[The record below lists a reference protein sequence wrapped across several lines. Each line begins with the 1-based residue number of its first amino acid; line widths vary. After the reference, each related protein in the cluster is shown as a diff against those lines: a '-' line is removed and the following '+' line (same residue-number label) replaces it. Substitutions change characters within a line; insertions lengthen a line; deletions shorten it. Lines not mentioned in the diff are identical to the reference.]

1 MKKALSIFFALLILT
16 TSVGTTFA
24 THYCGGK
31 AVKSSISFGQDALS
45 CGMTNEDLYCEN
57 NSQTP
62 TVQSKNC
69 CENHYLQ
76 LKVKGDY
83 STPAIVKS
91 HIDFNFVVDFVGTS
105 FNFYSFN
112 TSTELAYLNYSPPLL
127 NLDIPVLI
135 QSFLI

>member
-1 MKKALSIFFALLILT
+1 MRKILSIFFALLILT
-16 TSVGTTFA
+16 TNVGTTFA

-31 AVKSSISFGQDALS
+31 AVKSSISFGEDALS
-45 CGMTNEDLYCEN
+45 CGMANEGQYCEN

-62 TVQSKNC
+62 SVQSKNC

-83 STPAIVKS
+83 NSPSTVKS
-91 HIDFNFVVDFVGTS
+91 RVDFNFVLDFTGISSKFFS
-105 FNFYSFN
+105 FY
-112 TSTELAYLNYSPPLL
+112 TLTEVNYLNYSPPLL